1 VSASGAS
8 GRADGRPASGRRA
21 AEPRRGTARVRGG
34 AGAGRARARA
44 RVPAGSRDPGR
55 TLVPVLAIGL
65 LTALAAAAF
74 WPVYRDASFVR
85 MAAVTLAVGAL
96 IAVAGARLRW
106 GSAVVAGA
114 VLVAFLA
121 LGVPLAVPTGA
132 ADGWRPTLAGLGEL
146 VEGASLGIVRLLTI
160 ALPVGDYQALLV
172 PAFALVLLG
181 SVVGVTVALRSRR
194 PELAVIPSLV
204 ILVAAAALGPD
215 RSQGPDAPDASWL
228 LVPVSLAWLA
238 TALLWIARCRWRR
251 RHRAVRR
258 LGRQSGIP
266 VESAADRRRSGAR
279 TGVAAAA
286 VIAVAL
292 VAGVAATAAAPP
304 DVARTALRS
313 TVEQPFDPREQVSPL
328 SSFRTY
334 WKAPAVDDT
343 LFRVSGLP
351 AGGRVR
357 LAALDTYDGV
367 VYGVG
372 GARGSVDVS
381 RTGQASGTFARV
393 PYRLDQAGVAG
404 DDVTLDVVIG
414 SYRGVWLPGAGRLER
429 IGFAGDDG
437 GRLADSFYYD
447 DATATGAVIGGLTAG
462 DAYEIEAVVASTP
475 PLASLADERPG
486 DAVAPRPTGVPD
498 EIQAQVQASTA
509 APDGATS
516 GGADAAGGTSAS
528 PGAQL
533 VAAISALRADG
544 YVSHGVG
551 DAPFSRSGHSA
562 ERIADLLT
570 TRPMLGDA
578 EQYAVAAALMADELG
593 FPVRVVMGFAPG
605 EEAVRAADGGPVAV
619 TGSDVTAWIEVDTAS
634 SGWVA
639 VDPNPPVRDVPDALP
654 DEPTEVARPQ
664 TVLPPPVEE
673 QVEPEDRTPPDAG
686 RDDRPEVDPALQAV
700 LAAVRVAGW
709 SLLALGLAASPF
721 LAVVG
726 AKVRRRHRR
735 RRAAAARD
743 RVGGA
748 WDEFRDGALDRGLV
762 PPVAAT
768 RREVARLARVG
779 GARGLADVADRSAF
793 APGEVPDPLADAAWR
808 RVEELV
814 ARMDA
819 GRTRRQRLRAMVSL
833 ASLRR
838 AREARGA
845 REMRGTRGAR
855 DARRPGGR

>member
-1 VSASGAS
+1 VSRGAATPAAGS
-8 GRADGRPASGRRA
+8 RRP
-21 AEPRRGTARVRGG
+21 
-34 AGAGRARARA
+34 

-55 TLVPVLAIGL
+55 TLVPLLAVAVLTG
-65 LTALAAAAF
+65 LAAAAF
-74 WPVYRDASFVR
+74 WPVHQDASFLR
-85 MAAVTLAVGAL
+85 MAGITFVVGAAV
-96 IAVAGARLRW
+96 AVAGARLRW
-106 GSAVVAGA
+106 GSAVVAGIVVA
-114 VLVAFLA
+114 VFLL
-121 LGVPLAVPTGA
+121 LGVPLAVPA
-132 ADGWRPTLAGLGEL
+132 RAVDGWCPTLDGLAEL

-172 PAFALVLLG
+172 PAFALLLLAT
-181 SVVGVTVALRSRR
+181 VVGVTVALRSRR

-204 ILVAAAALGPD
+204 VLVVGAALGPD
-215 RSQGPDAPDASWL
+215 RSQGPDAPDASGL
-228 LVPVSLAWLA
+228 LVPVALAWLA
-238 TALLWIARCRWRR
+238 TALLWVARCRWRR

-258 LGRQSGIP
+258 LGRGSGIP
-266 VESAADRRRSGAR
+266 LESAADRRRSGTRA
-279 TGVAAAA
+279 GAAA
-286 VIAVAL
+286 VGVLAVAL
-292 VAGVAATAAAPP
+292 VAGVAAAHALPP
-304 DVARTALRS
+304 EALRTGLRS
-313 TVEQPFDPREQVSPL
+313 AVEQPFDPRDQVSPL

-334 WKAPAVDDT
+334 WKQPAVDDT
-343 LFRVSGLP
+343 LLTVAGLP
-351 AGGRVR
+351 AGGRIR

-372 GARGSVDVS
+372 GARGGDEAS

-393 PYRLDQAGVAG
+393 PYRLDQRGATG

-429 IGFAGDDG
+429 IGFDG
-437 GRLADSFYYD
+437 PDSRRLADSFYYD
-447 DATATGAVIGGLTAG
+447 DAIATGAVVGGLAEG
-462 DAYEIEAVVASTP
+462 DAYRIEGVVPATP
-475 PLASLADERPG
+475 PLEALADERPG

-498 EIQAQVQASTA
+498 AVGARVDASTA
-509 APDGATS
+509 APDGGTA
-516 GGADAAGGTSAS
+516 GGADAGLGTSAS

-570 TRPMLGDA
+570 AQPMLGDA
-578 EQYAVAAALMADELG
+578 EQYAVAAALLADDLG

-605 EEAVRAADGGPVAV
+605 EAAVREAAGGPVAV

-673 QVEPEDRTPPDAG
+673 QAEPDDRTPPDTS
-686 RDDRPEVDPALQAV
+686 RDDRPEADPTLQAV

-726 AKVRRRHRR
+726 AKARRRRRR
-735 RRAAAARD
+735 RRAPAARD
-743 RVGGA
+743 RVSGA

-768 RREVARLARVG
+768 RREVARLAGVR
-779 GARGLADVADRSAF
+779 GARGLADVADESVF
-793 APGEVPDPLADAAWR
+793 APGEVADPLADAAWR
-808 RVEELV
+808 RADEL
-814 ARMDA
+814 ATRMDA
-819 GRTRRQRLRAMVSL
+819 GRTRQQRLRALAST

-838 AREARGA
+838 RRAQARSRASGR
-845 REMRGTRGAR
+845 
-855 DARRPGGR
+855 GGRRG

>member
-1 VSASGAS
+1 M
-8 GRADGRPASGRRA
+8 
-21 AEPRRGTARVRGG
+21 RG
-34 AGAGRARARA
+34 
-44 RVPAGSRDPGR
+44 AGSRDPGR
-55 TLVPVLAIGL
+55 TLVPVLAVAL
-65 LTALAAAAF
+65 LTGLATAAF
-74 WPVYRDASFVR
+74 WPVHQDASFVR
-85 MAAVTLAVGAL
+85 MAAITLAAGLAIAL
-96 IAVAGARLRW
+96 AGARLRW
-106 GSAVVAGA
+106 GSAVVAGT

-121 LGVPLAVPTGA
+121 LGVPLAVPTRA
-132 ADGWRPTLAGLGEL
+132 VDGWRPTLAGLRDL
-146 VEGASLGIVRLLTI
+146 VEGASLGVVRLLTI

-181 SVVGVTVALRSRR
+181 SVVGLTVALRSRR

-204 ILVAAAALGPD
+204 ILLAAAALGPD
-215 RSQGPDAPDASWL
+215 RSQGPDAPDASGL
-228 LVPVSLAWLA
+228 LVPVALAWLA

-258 LGRQSGIP
+258 LGRQSGMP

-279 TGVAAAA
+279 AGASAA
-286 VIAVAL
+286 VVLAVAL

-304 DVARTALRS
+304 DAARTGLRS

-334 WKAPAVDDT
+334 WKQPAVDAT
-343 LFRVSGLP
+343 LLTVRGLP
-351 AGGRVR
+351 AGGRIR

-372 GARGSVDVS
+372 GARGSVDAS

-393 PYRLDQAGVAG
+393 PYRLDQTGVAG
-404 DDVTLDVVIG
+404 DDVTLDVVVG
-414 SYRGVWLPGAGRLER
+414 DYRGVWLPGAGRLER
-429 IGFAGDDG
+429 IGFADDG

-447 DATATGAVIGGLTAG
+447 DATATGAVLGGLSAG
-462 DAYEIEAVVASTP
+462 DAYEIQAVVASTP
-475 PLASLADERPG
+475 PLEALADERPG

-498 EIQAQVQASTA
+498 EVGARVDASVA
-509 APDGATS
+509 APDGATA
-516 GGADAAGGTSAS
+516 GGADAGPGTSAS

-578 EQYAVAAALMADELG
+578 EQYAVAAALMADDLG

-605 EEAVRAADGGPVAV
+605 EAAVREALGGPVPIR
-619 TGSDVTAWIEVDTAS
+619 GSDVTAWIEVDTAS

-673 QVEPEDRTPPDAG
+673 QAEPEDRTPPDAS
-686 RDDRPEVDPALQAV
+686 RDDRPEADPALEAL

-726 AKVRRRHRR
+726 AKVRRRRR
-735 RRAAAARD
+735 RRGAAAARD
-743 RVGGA
+743 RVRGA
-748 WDEFRDGALDRGLV
+748 WEEFRDGAVDRGLV
-762 PPVAAT
+762 RESPAT
-768 RREVARLARVG
+768 RREVARLVGVG
-779 GARGLADVADRSAF
+779 GARGLADVADEAAF

-808 RVEELV
+808 RVDEL
-814 ARMDA
+814 ATRMDA
-819 GRTRRQRLRAMVSL
+819 GRTRRQRLRALVSP

-838 AREARGA
+838 GWARRGGRGARGA
-845 REMRGTRGAR
+845 GEGGAGAGAHGAR
-855 DARRPGGR
+855 SHGRRRPRP

>member
-1 VSASGAS
+1 MSAAGS
-8 GRADGRPASGRRA
+8 RRA
-21 AEPRRGTARVRGG
+21 APGRD
-34 AGAGRARARA
+34 AGRP

-55 TLVPVLAIGL
+55 TLVPVLAIAL
-65 LTALAAAAF
+65 LTGLAAAAF

-85 MAAVTLAVGAL
+85 MAGITLVVGAL
-96 IAVAGARLRW
+96 VAVAGARFRW

-132 ADGWRPTLAGLGEL
+132 VDGWRPTLAGLGEL
-146 VEGASLGIVRLLTI
+146 VEGASLGVVRLLTI

-181 SVVGVTVALRSRR
+181 SVIGVSVALRAQR

-204 ILVAAAALGPD
+204 ILLAAAALGPD
-215 RSQGPDAPDASWL
+215 RSQGPDAPDVSGL
-228 LVPVSLAWLA
+228 LVPVALAWLA

-266 VESAADRRRSGAR
+266 AESASDRRRSGTRA
-279 TGVAAAA
+279 GAAAA
-286 VIAVAL
+286 VVLAVAL
-292 VAGVAATAAAPP
+292 VAGVAATGAAPP
-304 DVARTALRS
+304 DASRTGLRS
-313 TVEQPFDPREQVSPL
+313 AVEQPFDPREQVSPL

-334 WKAPAVDDT
+334 WKTPAVDGT
-343 LFRVSGLP
+343 LLTVAGLP

-367 VYGVG
+367 VYGTG
-372 GARGSVDVS
+372 GARGSVDAS

-393 PYRLDQAGVAG
+393 PYRLDQTGVAG
-404 DDVTLDVVIG
+404 DDVTLDVVID

-429 IGFAGDDG
+429 IAFAGDGG

-447 DATATGAVIGGLTAG
+447 DATATGAVIGGLTTG

-475 PLASLADERPG
+475 PLEALADERPG
-486 DAVAPRPTGVPD
+486 DAVAPRPTSVPD
-498 EIQAQVQASTA
+498 EVAARVEASTA
-509 APDGATS
+509 APDGATA
-516 GGADAAGGTSAS
+516 GGADAGAGTSAS

-578 EQYAVAAALMADELG
+578 EQYAVAAALMADDLG

-605 EEAVRAADGGPVAV
+605 EAAVREADGGPVAV
-619 TGSDVTAWIEVDTAS
+619 RGSDVTAWIEVDTAS

-664 TVLPPPVEE
+664 TVLPPPAEE
-673 QVEPEDRTPPDAG
+673 QAEPEDRTPPDTG
-686 RDDRPEVDPALQAV
+686 RDDRPEADPALQAV

-709 SLLALGLAASPF
+709 SLLGLGLAASPF

-726 AKVRRRHRR
+726 AKVSRRRRR
-735 RRAAAARD
+735 RRASAARD

-762 PPVAAT
+762 PAVAAT
-768 RREVARLARVG
+768 RREVARLVGVG
-779 GARGLADVADRSAF
+779 GARGLADMADESAF
-793 APGEVPDPLADAAWR
+793 APGDVPDPLADAAWR
-808 RVEELV
+808 RVDELA

-819 GRTRRQRLRAMVSL
+819 GRSRRQRIRAMVSL

-838 AREARGA
+838 ASGGRAGGA
-845 REMRGTRGAR
+845 GSRAPGGPAV
-855 DARRPGGR
+855 RRPPRP

>member
-1 VSASGAS
+1 M
-8 GRADGRPASGRRA
+8 
-21 AEPRRGTARVRGG
+21 
-34 AGAGRARARA
+34 
-44 RVPAGSRDPGR
+44 
-55 TLVPVLAIGL
+55 LVPVLAIAL

-85 MAAVTLAVGAL
+85 MAGITLAVGVL
-96 IAVAGARLRW
+96 VAVAGTRLRW
-106 GSAVVAGA
+106 GSAVVSGA
-114 VLVAFLA
+114 VVLAFLA
-121 LGVPLAVPTGA
+121 LGVPLAVPTA
-132 ADGWRPTLAGLGEL
+132 AVDGWRPTLEGLGEL

-181 SVVGVTVALRSRR
+181 SVVGVTVALRTRR

-215 RSQGPDAPDASWL
+215 RSQGPDAPDASGL
-228 LVPVSLAWLA
+228 LVPLALAWLA

-258 LGRQSGIP
+258 LGRQAGIP
-266 VESAADRRRSGAR
+266 VESASDRRRSGTRA
-279 TGVAAAA
+279 GASAVA
-286 VIAVAL
+286 VLAVAL
-292 VAGVAATAAAPP
+292 VAGLAATSAAPP
-304 DVARTALRS
+304 DASRTGLRS
-313 TVEQPFDPREQVSPL
+313 TVEQPFDPRAQVSPL

-334 WKAPAVDDT
+334 WKAPAVGDT
-343 LFRVSGLP
+343 LLTVAGLP
-351 AGGRVR
+351 PGGRVR

-372 GARGSVDVS
+372 GARGSVDAS

-393 PYRLDQAGVAG
+393 PYRLDQTGVPG
-404 DDVTLDVVIG
+404 DGVTLDVVIDA
-414 SYRGVWLPGAGRLER
+414 YRGVWLPGAGRLER

-447 DATATGAVIGGLTAG
+447 DATATGAVIGGLAAG

-475 PLASLADERPG
+475 PLESLADERPG

-498 EIQAQVQASTA
+498 EVAARIAASTA
-509 APDGATS
+509 APDGATA
-516 GGADAAGGTSAS
+516 GGADAGAGTAAS

-605 EEAVRAADGGPVAV
+605 EAAVREAEGRPVPI
-619 TGSDVTAWIEVDTAS
+619 TGSDVTAWIEIDTAS

-673 QVEPEDRTPPDAG
+673 QAEPEDRTPPDTS
-686 RDDRPEVDPALQAV
+686 RDDRPDADPALQAL

-726 AKVRRRHRR
+726 AKVRRRRR
-735 RRAAAARD
+735 RRGAADART

-768 RREVARLARVG
+768 RREVARLAGVG
-779 GARGLADVADRSAF
+779 GARGLADVADESAF
-793 APGEVPDPLADAAWR
+793 APGDVPDPLADAAWR
-808 RVEELV
+808 RVDELA

-819 GRTRRQRLRAMVSL
+819 GRTRRQRLRALVSL
-833 ASLRR
+833 ASLRVARR
-838 AREARGA
+838 AGGTGGVRGA
-845 REMRGTRGAR
+845 RGRAGAAAGRGQ
-855 DARRPGGR
+855 PGG

>member
-1 VSASGAS
+1 MSARGSAGA
-8 GRADGRPASGRRA
+8 RVARRA
-21 AEPRRGTARVRGG
+21 APGRVAARP
-34 AGAGRARARA
+34 

-55 TLVPVLAIGL
+55 TLIPAVAIALITG
-65 LTALAAAAF
+65 LAAAAF

-85 MAAVTLAVGAL
+85 MAGITLVVGAL
-96 IAVAGARLRW
+96 LAVAGARFRW

-114 VLVAFLA
+114 ILVAFLA

-132 ADGWRPTLAGLGEL
+132 VDGWRPTLAGLGEL

-181 SVVGVTVALRSRR
+181 SVIGVSVALRSRR

-204 ILVAAAALGPD
+204 ILVVAAALGPD
-215 RSQGPDAPDASWL
+215 RSQGPDAPDAAGL
-228 LVPVSLAWLA
+228 LVPVALAWLA

-251 RHRAVRR
+251 RHRAMRR
-258 LGRQSGIP
+258 LGRQAGIP
-266 VESAADRRRSGAR
+266 VESASDRRRSGTRA
-279 TGVAAAA
+279 GISAVVVLAAALA
-286 VIAVAL
+286 
-292 VAGVAATAAAPP
+292 AGVAATGAAPP
-304 DVARTALRS
+304 DASRTGLRS

-334 WKAPAVDDT
+334 WKTPTVDET
-343 LFRVSGLP
+343 LLTVAGLP
-351 AGGRVR
+351 VGGRVR

-367 VYGVG
+367 VYGTG
-372 GARGSVDVS
+372 GARGSVDAS

-393 PYRLDQAGVAG
+393 PYRLDQTGVAG
-404 DDVTLDVVIG
+404 DDVTLDVVVDA
-414 SYRGVWLPGAGRLER
+414 YRGVWLPGAGRLER
-429 IGFAGDDG
+429 IAFAGDDG

-475 PLASLADERPG
+475 PLEALADERPG

-498 EIQAQVQASTA
+498 EIAARVEASTA
-509 APDGATS
+509 APDGATA
-516 GGADAAGGTSAS
+516 GNTDAGAGTSAS

-578 EQYAVAAALMADELG
+578 EQYAVAAALMADDLG

-605 EEAVRAADGGPVAV
+605 EAAVREALGGPVRIQ
-619 TGSDVTAWIEVDTAS
+619 GSDVTAWIEVDTAS

-673 QVEPEDRTPPDAG
+673 QAEPEDRTPPDAS
-686 RDDRPEVDPALQAV
+686 RDDRPEADPALQAV

-709 SLLALGLAASPF
+709 SLLGLGLAASPF

-726 AKVRRRHRR
+726 AKATRR
-735 RRAAAARD
+735 RRRRGAAAARD

-768 RREVARLARVG
+768 RREVARLVGVG
-779 GARGLADVADRSAF
+779 GARGLADVADESAF
-793 APGEVPDPLADAAWR
+793 APGDVPDPLADASWR
-808 RVEELV
+808 RVDELA

-838 AREARGA
+838 ARGGRGA
-845 REMRGTRGAR
+845 GGDDGGRARVAGAR
-855 DARRPGGR
+855 ARRGRPRA

>member
-1 VSASGAS
+1 MSAA
-8 GRADGRPASGRRA
+8 RGRP
-21 AEPRRGTARVRGG
+21 
-34 AGAGRARARA
+34 
-44 RVPAGSRDPGR
+44 RVPAEARDPGR
-55 TLVPVLAIGL
+55 TLVPVLAIAL
-65 LTALAAAAF
+65 LTALSVAAF
-74 WPVYRDASFVR
+74 WPVHRDASFLR
-85 MAAVTLAVGAL
+85 MTGTTLPVGTL
-96 IAVAGARLRW
+96 VAVAGARLRW

-114 VLVAFLA
+114 VVVAFLA
-121 LGVPLAVPTGA
+121 LGVPLAVPSRA
-132 ADGWRPTLAGLGEL
+132 VDGWRPTLDGLGEL

-181 SVVGVTVALRSRR
+181 STIGVTVALRSRR

-204 ILVAAAALGPD
+204 ILVLGAALGPD
-215 RSQGPDAPDASWL
+215 RSQGPDAPDASGL
-228 LVPVSLAWLA
+228 LLPLALAWLA

-266 VESAADRRRSGAR
+266 VESAADRRRSGTRA
-279 TGVAAAA
+279 GISAA
-286 VIAVAL
+286 VVLAVAL

-304 DVARTALRS
+304 EASRTGLRS
-313 TVEQPFDPREQVSPL
+313 AVEQPFDPRAQVSPL

-334 WKAPAVDDT
+334 WKAPTADET
-343 LFRVSGLP
+343 LLTVAGLP

-367 VYGVG
+367 VYGTG
-372 GARGSVDVS
+372 GARGSVDAS

-393 PYRLDQAGVAG
+393 PYRLDQTGVPG
-404 DDVTLDVVIG
+404 DRVTLDVVIDA
-414 SYRGVWLPGAGRLER
+414 YRGVWLPGAGRLER
-429 IGFAGDDG
+429 IGFARDD

-447 DATATGAVIGGLTAG
+447 DATATGAVIGGLAAG
-462 DAYEIEAVVASTP
+462 DAYELEAVVASTP
-475 PLASLADERPG
+475 PLESLADERPG

-498 EIQAQVQASTA
+498 AVEARVEASTA
-509 APDGATS
+509 APDGAT
-516 GGADAAGGTSAS
+516 AGGTDAGVGTSAA
-528 PGAQL
+528 PGARL

-578 EQYAVAAALMADELG
+578 EQYAVAAALLADDIG

-605 EEAVRAADGGPVAV
+605 EAAVREAGGAPVAV
-619 TGSDVTAWIEVDTAS
+619 RGSDVTAWIEVDTAS

-673 QVEPEDRTPPDAG
+673 QAEPEDRTPPDAS
-686 RDDRPEVDPALQAV
+686 RDDRPEADPALQAV

-726 AKVRRRHRR
+726 AKVRRRRRR
-735 RRAAAARD
+735 RRAPDARA

-748 WDEFRDGALDRGLV
+748 WDEFRDGATDRGLV

-768 RREVARLARVG
+768 RREVARLAGVG
-779 GARGLADVADRSAF
+779 GARGLADVADESAF
-793 APGEVPDPLADAAWR
+793 APGDVPDPLADAAWR
-808 RVEELV
+808 RVDELA

-819 GRTRRQRLRAMVSL
+819 GRTRRQRLRALVSL
-833 ASLRR
+833 ASLRG
-838 AREARGA
+838 ARGIP
-845 REMRGTRGAR
+845 GAR
-855 DARRPGGR
+855 AARRRPRR